1 VFWSSVYDISWY
13 NQATSPESRCFGDTR
28 YLYVYRYGIS
38 WYNQHARW
46 KAGVLGIRENYIIV
60 QSARAAT
67 SDIIGQSARLAG
79 KQVFWEYVCVG
90 HPCTCIIVPVQSGR
104 SHVGYHWTISTPR
117 RKVGVLLYNQPAA
130 TSDIIVPVQSVRL
143 AGKQVFWVSCTWY
156 HVQSARSH
164 VGYHSTISTGTPRRK
179 AGVWAYV
186 YGIQSAG
193 SHVAFMVQ
201 SARSHVGL
209 YRVTED
215 WQTST
220 DVVLRVANTAL

>member
-1 VFWSSVYDISWY
+1 
-13 NQATSPESRCFGDTR
+13 
-28 YLYVYRYGIS
+28 
-38 WYNQHARW
+38 
-46 KAGVLGIRENYIIV
+46 LGIPGTCTCTGTVYHGTI
-60 QSARAAT
+60 ST
-67 SDIIGQSARLAG
+67 LAG
-79 KQVFWEYVCVG
+79 KQVFWAYVKIISLYNQHAPPRRISLDNQHASQESRCFGNTRYVCFG
-90 HPCTCIIVPVQSGR
+90 HTCTCIIVPVQSGR